1 MRGSTLWYNGNF
13 RNHGGRTYGD
23 NWEYIMWS
31 GFMYMLQSDN
41 CLYLLTRLNSSSH
54 LKPHELAGPS
64 RSCRTV
70 VIPPSM
76 GRSDLVAGL
85 RYTYQLSGCR
95 RREGSITHSHL
106 SICIPRFQQRPP
118 RGV

>member
-13 RNHGGRTYGD
+13 GNHGGRTYGD

-54 LKPHELAGPS
+54 LKPHKIAGPKS
-64 RSCRTV
+64 VMQDGSDTTV
-70 VIPPSM
+70 NGTLQP
-76 GRSDLVAGL
+76 
-85 RYTYQLSGCR
+85 CR
-95 RREGSITHSHL
+95 RTPIHL
-106 SICIPRFQQRPP
+106 PIIRVIADER
-118 RGV
+118 VV

>member
-13 RNHGGRTYGD
+13 GNHGGGTYGD

-31 GFMYMLQSDN
+31 RFMYMLQSDN
-41 CLYLLTRLNSSSH
+41 CLYLLTHLNSSSH
-54 LKPHELAGPS
+54 SNLMDLLVPS

-76 GRSDLVAGL
+76 GRSDLIAGL
-85 RYTYQLSGCR
+85 RYAYQSSG
-95 RREGSITHSHL
+95 L
-106 SICIPRFQQRPP
+106 LPM
-118 RGV
+118 RG

>member
-13 RNHGGRTYGD
+13 GNHGGGTYGD

-54 LKPHELAGPS
+54 LKPHELAGPKS
-64 RSCRTV
+64 VTQDGSDTTVNGTLRPHRRTPIHLPINGLITDERV
-70 VIPPSM
+70 V
-76 GRSDLVAGL
+76 
-85 RYTYQLSGCR
+85 
-95 RREGSITHSHL
+95 
-106 SICIPRFQQRPP
+106 
-118 RGV
+118 